1 MVQSKQSNEL
11 KQIVNYLSDRD
22 KILAKYVTSG
32 FKDVELPTTKKF
44 ICGFSLLVKII
55 ISQQLSGKAA
65 ETIFLRF
72 MDKHEL
78 KNNFQPHNL
87 HATTKEIIRKC
98 GASNSKASFILGL
111 RDLLLNN
118 DDYFENLNKLHNE
131 ELENELIKLKGVGIW
146 TAKILMISL
155 YGRLDVFPEND
166 GTLIKAI
173 QLMDYNTVNVREIS
187 NNWKPYRSVAAKLVW
202 NAFDSGA
209 IK

>member
-1 MVQSKQSNEL
+1 MVQSKQSDEL
-11 KQIVNYLSDRD
+11 KQIVNYLSDQD
-22 KILAKYVTSG
+22 ETLAKYVASG
-32 FKDVELPTTKKF
+32 FKYIEIPATKKF

-72 MDKHEL
+72 VNKHGL

-87 HATTKEIIRKC
+87 HATTKEMIRKC
-98 GASNSKASFILGL
+98 GVSNSKVSFILDL
-111 RDLLLNN
+111 RDSLLNN
-118 DDYFENLNKLHNE
+118 DDYFENLNKLNDDV
-131 ELENELIKLKGVGIW
+131 LENELTKLKGVGIW
-146 TAKILMISL
+146 TARILMISL

-173 QLMDYNTVNVREIS
+173 RLMGYNTVNVREIS

-202 NAFDSGA
+202 NAFDNGV